1 MDESTGLGYQLGP
14 KSDGDNHSAPSPCQ
28 RDISEGVVFVSA
40 SSQYDDVEE
49 DDKKTERADNN
60 SLETYSLND
69 GGCDSSNAAIVD
81 EGEKAQPEQ
90 QSWQL
95 KQQHADLI
103 PPSQPR
109 HHDETPQETTA
120 AHPPPFPLPPPHPPA
135 IASQYEPLH
144 NPQKASFPPP
154 PPNVATFPSFPPP
167 PATGPIASPIPHFQ
181 MQQHSNLPPP
191 LAPPPV
197 RNIPPPALPNNHPT
211 ISSMAPPPFSPPP
224 GLPPPSFAMP
234 PAHTL
239 PPPLQH
245 LLPPPPSQQPPHP
258 ISLPPPPPPSLPP
271 LPPPPPCPP
280 PFAPLH
286 FPLPPPKPPE
296 PSFPVPPPLPS
307 ALAAGP
313 SPNPTETSNHS
324 SIETKGERQRSEEDS
339 KEPLD
344 DSQNLQSEQRTQ
356 QPLISEVGIRNCEAV
371 PQTQDPQ
378 STAAKNHDSDAKEPN
393 EGSHSQPL
401 HPSNNHTHRQEQF
414 VKRQQQLDQAA
425 TNAIAKAKA
434 IAQRFQRETQVTSST
449 SNDPT
454 SIALAAAFASNPHNP
469 NTTVTTKIMI
479 SPSPIPTPTTPDGV
493 NPTFNKDVSNS
504 KPSASKTSNTLQNT
518 KRIA

>member
-191 LAPPPV
+191 LAPPPPRTLSKLFFGQNDERPV
-197 RNIPPPALPNNHPT
+197 
-211 ISSMAPPPFSPPP
+211 
-224 GLPPPSFAMP
+224 SFCRFIIFGRFFFLSKN
-234 PAHTL
+234 T
-239 PPPLQH
+239 
-245 LLPPPPSQQPPHP
+245 SVS
-258 ISLPPPPPPSLPP
+258 ISLLRLPFRP
-271 LPPPPPCPP
+271 
-280 PFAPLH
+280 
-286 FPLPPPKPPE
+286 
-296 PSFPVPPPLPS
+296 
-307 ALAAGP
+307 
-313 SPNPTETSNHS
+313 
-324 SIETKGERQRSEEDS
+324 IRTKGIGIQTTRQGLET
-339 KEPLD
+339 PL
-344 DSQNLQSEQRTQ
+344 N
-356 QPLISEVGIRNCEAV
+356 AV
-371 PQTQDPQ
+371 LPVDV
-378 STAAKNHDSDAKEPN
+378 N
-393 EGSHSQPL
+393 E
-401 HPSNNHTHRQEQF
+401 
-414 VKRQQQLDQAA
+414 
-425 TNAIAKAKA
+425 
-434 IAQRFQRETQVTSST
+434 
-449 SNDPT
+449 
-454 SIALAAAFASNPHNP
+454 
-469 NTTVTTKIMI
+469 
-479 SPSPIPTPTTPDGV
+479 
-493 NPTFNKDVSNS
+493 DVSEGNVIFQGGRRV
-504 KPSASKTSNTLQNT
+504 NV
-518 KRIA
+518 RDDGEGRGHVE

>member
-1 MDESTGLGYQLGP
+1 M
-14 KSDGDNHSAPSPCQ
+14 APC
-28 RDISEGVVFVSA
+28 I
-40 SSQYDDVEE
+40 Y
-49 DDKKTERADNN
+49 
-60 SLETYSLND
+60 
-69 GGCDSSNAAIVD
+69 
-81 EGEKAQPEQ
+81 
-90 QSWQL
+90 
-95 KQQHADLI
+95 
-103 PPSQPR
+103 
-109 HHDETPQETTA
+109 
-120 AHPPPFPLPPPHPPA
+120 
-135 IASQYEPLH
+135 
-144 NPQKASFPPP
+144 FPPP
-154 PPNVATFPSFPPP
+154 PQDLV
-167 PATGPIASPIPHFQ
+167 
-181 MQQHSNLPPP
+181 LP
-191 LAPPPV
+191 L
-197 RNIPPPALPNNHPT
+197 
-211 ISSMAPPPFSPPP
+211 
-224 GLPPPSFAMP
+224 
-234 PAHTL
+234 
-239 PPPLQH
+239 
-245 LLPPPPSQQPPHP
+245 PSQQPPHQ

-324 SIETKGERQRSEEDS
+324 SIETKGERQRSKKDS
-339 KEPLD
+339 KKPLD
-344 DSQNLQSEQRTQ
+344 NSQNLQSEQRTQ

>member
-271 LPPPPPCPP
+271 PPPCPP

-286 FPLPPPKPPE
+286 FPPPPLKPPE
-296 PSFPVPPPLPS
+296 PSFPVPPPHPS

-313 SPNPTETSNHS
+313 SPNPTETSDHS

-393 EGSHSQPL
+393 EGNHSQPL
-401 HPSNNHTHRQEQF
+401 HPSNNHTLRQEQ
-414 VKRQQQLDQAA
+414 KDERQPQLDQTA
-425 TNAIAKAKA
+425 TDAIAKAKA